1 MLTQIGET
9 KKIPDNLKE
18 TTTKYKAQIG
28 RYNKIIMNDEWDEKT
43 ELMTQSVLIEHKNKL
58 LSSKEEKKEEQ
69 VIEVLLS
76 LRVNALQISPEL
88 KRNFVYELIRN
99 DIINISSVKS
109 AQFVLDLLNIK
120 TYKLRN
126 AVLAIISII
135 VSTYRGIEYI
145 MCNGTSIIEKVIEIM
160 KATEDGQVIQRFCI
174 AILQKMS
181 IKKET
186 IEVYMKCGLID
197 WIIKMIQRSRTNE
210 VHQFCLEFGS
220 ALLANIFRSNQAMDF
235 LETNASVYQNVAE
248 TFLSMIKEK
257 IPTNVLMHLLVCLSF
272 MSKDKFGGLR
282 DECKLFDR
290 INEFKEYYKDTRV
303 TSETA
308 EIDKNT
314 VLELCNQM
322 FTQKGNGTAEK
333 ENEIKEGDVEQ
344 GELIFECFQDEVN

>member
-1 MLTQIGET
+1 
-9 KKIPDNLKE
+9 
-18 TTTKYKAQIG
+18 
-28 RYNKIIMNDEWDEKT
+28 MNDEWDEKT

-181 IKKET
+181 IKK
-186 IEVYMKCGLID
+186 
-197 WIIKMIQRSRTNE
+197 
-210 VHQFCLEFGS
+210 
-220 ALLANIFRSNQAMDF
+220 
-235 LETNASVYQNVAE
+235 
-248 TFLSMIKEK
+248 
-257 IPTNVLMHLLVCLSF
+257 
-272 MSKDKFGGLR
+272 
-282 DECKLFDR
+282 
-290 INEFKEYYKDTRV
+290 
-303 TSETA
+303 
-308 EIDKNT
+308 
-314 VLELCNQM
+314 
-322 FTQKGNGTAEK
+322 
-333 ENEIKEGDVEQ
+333 
-344 GELIFECFQDEVN
+344 

>member
-9 KKIPDNLKE
+9 KKIPDNIKE
-18 TTTKYKAQIG
+18 TTTNYKAQIG

-99 DIINISSVKS
+99 DMMNISNVKS
-109 AQFVLDLLNIK
+109 NQFLLDLLNIK

-145 MCNGTSIIEKVIEIM
+145 ISNGTSIVEKVIEIM

-257 IPTNVLMHLLVCLSF
+257 ISTNVLMHLLVCLCF

-303 TSETA
+303 TSEIA

-314 VLELCNQM
+314 VIELCNQM
-322 FTQKGNGTAEK
+322 FKQKGNNNEEP
-333 ENEIKEGDVEQ
+333 ENEIKEADVEQ